1 MSAELVRRLRLGF
14 FSDVA
19 TEIASKAADEIERLT
34 AERDALS
41 AQLRAAREQEPMA
54 HIDDLGHIQFTDG
67 GKLKR
72 GDRLYAAP
80 VPPPAVDRRIVCAA
94 IRHSGTGLVVC
105 GARHFDDVMHGQLM
119 ALDGLGMTD
128 EWDEQGFIDQRGNFL
143 TREEAFA
150 VASAAGQ
157 IMRRCGGD
165 DGRLFSE
172 NLY

>member
-1 MSAELVRRLRLGF
+1 MSDFDRAMKYINMRIHECEAENHDHLGF
-14 FSDVA
+14 RLDEFKR
-19 TEIASKAADEIERLT
+19 IRAAL
-34 AERDALS
+34 
-41 AQLRAAREQEPMA
+41 AAREADGQGGPQGEPAEGAGMNPD
-54 HIDDLGHIQFTDG
+54 HLP
-67 GKLKR
+67 R
-72 GDRLYAAP
+72 GWRPD
-80 VPPPAVDRRIVCAA
+80 PPPAVDRRIVCAA

-105 GARHFDDVMHGQLM
+105 GARHFDDVMRGQLM